1 MICRHLMKIHLLLLI
16 VIITVSNAGAQTSV
30 VQITV
35 DDIKDSV
42 GYLGY
47 HFADKRFVKDTAEIQ
62 NNGQVLFTS
71 NSSFDP
77 GLYFFYTPNV
87 YFEFI
92 VNEPEIILQTKGGD
106 YVSNMNVIRSE
117 ENKIFNEMQLYVT
130 KKRKEYGELASQAD
144 SLDLDSLEKVQL
156 SDELTA
162 IDSTVKKYQND
173 LVVQYP
179 GTFVSRMVAAMQK
192 PEIPDSL
199 LGNSPEKNIARY
211 LYYKNHFFD
220 GVDLTDAGLL
230 HTPIYNQKIIEY
242 LDKVIVQ
249 NPDSIIREV
258 DFLIN
263 AVSQNEEIYRYMLV
277 TLSNKYET
285 SPVMGMDK
293 VFVHIVETYYL
304 TGSTSWADDELIKK
318 LTERILTIKPNF
330 IGNQAPQLVLNDT
343 LLTSISLYDIK
354 AEYIILYFYDP
365 DCGHCKKKTPVLYEA
380 YGNLRGKNVEVLAI
394 NITTDAERWKEYINE
409 NEFDWINLMDSYN
422 RSNFRYY
429 YDVRS
434 TPVLYILDRDKVI
447 IAKKLDAGQVEE
459 FITRRMQ

>member
-1 MICRHLMKIHLLLLI
+1 MKKHLSLLI
-16 VIITVSNAGAQTSV
+16 VIITVLTARAQNFV

-35 DDIKDSV
+35 DDIQDSV

-62 NNGQVLFTS
+62 SNGQVMFTG
-71 NSSFDP
+71 NSPFDP

-106 YVSNMNVIRSE
+106 YVSNMNVISSG
-117 ENKIFNEMQLYVT
+117 ENKIFNEMQLFVT
-130 KKRKEYGELASQAD
+130 KKRLEYGKLASRVD
-144 SLDLDSLEKVQL
+144 SLDLDSLAKVQF
-156 SDELTA
+156 SDQLTA

-173 LVVQYP
+173 LVDQYP

-192 PEIPDSL
+192 PDIPDSL
-199 LGNSPEKNIARY
+199 MGDGPEKNLSRY
-211 LYYKNHFFD
+211 LYYKNHYFD
-220 GVDLTDAGLL
+220 GIDLTDAGLL
-230 HTPIYNQKIIEY
+230 HTPIYNQKIMEY
-242 LDKVIVQ
+242 LDKVILQ
-249 NPDSIIREV
+249 DPDSTIQEI

-263 AVSQNEEIYRYMLV
+263 SVSQNEEIYRYMLV

-304 TGSTSWADDELIKK
+304 TGSASWADDELLKK
-318 LTERILTIKPNF
+318 LSERILTIKPNF

-343 LLTSISLYDIK
+343 LLTSISLYDID
-354 AEYIILYFYDP
+354 AEYIVLYFYDP

-380 YGNLRGKNVEVLAI
+380 YGNLRGKNVEILAI

-409 NEFDWINLMDSYN
+409 NEFDWINLMDSHN
-422 RSNFRYY
+422 TSNFRYY

-434 TPVLYILDRDKVI
+434 TPTLYILDRDKII

-459 FITRRMQ
+459 FITRQMR